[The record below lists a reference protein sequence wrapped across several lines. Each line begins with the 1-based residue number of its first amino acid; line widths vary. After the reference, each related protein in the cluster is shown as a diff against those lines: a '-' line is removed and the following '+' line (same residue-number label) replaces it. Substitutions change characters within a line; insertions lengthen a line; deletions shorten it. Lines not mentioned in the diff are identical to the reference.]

1 MRILLLALMIVL
13 LPVRGWMGDTMAAQM
28 LAQKLHGQSASAAVD
43 PEDAA
48 KAAVMPDCPGH
59 EAEAGPDD
67 APQTE
72 KLNADC
78 GTCSACQV
86 CHSSACLGNA
96 SALSLLKVPHAT
108 PRSGLMTF
116 ASVDPLAGFKP
127 PRF

>member
-1 MRILLLALMIVL
+1 MRAFLLALMIVL
-13 LPVRGWMGDTMAAQM
+13 LPVRGWMGDAMAAQM
-28 LAQKLHGQSASAAVD
+28 LAQKLLGQASSATVATEGAAHD
-43 PEDAA
+43 S
-48 KAAVMPDCPGH
+48 VMHDCPGH
-59 EAEAGPDD
+59 GAEAGSTE

-86 CHSSACLGNA
+86 CHSSACLGSA
-96 SALSLLKVPHAT
+96 SALPLLKAPHAS
-108 PRSGLMTF
+108 PRSGPMTF